1 MLIRQGQLQ
10 QYREKHCPLSAR
22 SAHAVIPADAH
33 QGIAGFLNPGLEA
46 GAACGTR
53 FATIEEE
60 AMTVRDAGI
69 DPVELVIL
77 PPARDL
83 GDGFTVRRALP
94 QPQRRIVGPF
104 VFFDQFGP
112 MEFRDGQALDVRPH
126 PHIGLATIT
135 YLFDGEIDHRDS
147 LGSFQPIRPGE
158 VNWMT
163 AGRGIVHSER
173 SPDSMRHG
181 GVRMSGL
188 QLWVALPAD
197 KEETAP
203 TFAHHPAAAIPFAA
217 ADGVGVRVIV
227 GEMEGLRS
235 PVEALSPMIY
245 AEIALA
251 QGARYRLPA
260 DQVERAF
267 YLIEGAVT
275 VDGAAFGPSE
285 LVVLKPHAEIV
296 LVATAP
302 TRAVLVGG
310 EPFPE
315 PRMIYWNF
323 VSSRPERIEQAKED
337 WQQGRFEAVPDEH
350 EFIPLPPDPVPPVR
364 YP

>member
-1 MLIRQGQLQ
+1 M
-10 QYREKHCPLSAR
+10 A
-22 SAHAVIPADAH
+22 
-33 QGIAGFLNPGLEA
+33 
-46 GAACGTR
+46 
-53 FATIEEE
+53 
-60 AMTVRDAGI
+60 VRDAGI

-77 PPARDL
+77 PPSRDL

-112 MEFRDGQALDVRPH
+112 LVFKGAQALDVRPH
-126 PHIGLATIT
+126 PHIGLATIS
-135 YLFDGEIDHRDS
+135 YLFEGEIMHRDS
-147 LGSFQPIRPGE
+147 LGSVQAIRPGE

-173 SPDSMRHG
+173 TPEADRHG
-181 GVRMSGL
+181 GATLSGL
-188 QLWVALPAD
+188 QLWVALPAAH
-197 KEETAP
+197 EETAP
-203 TFAHHPAAAIPFAA
+203 TFAHHGANALPSAE
-217 ADGVGVRVIV
+217 ADGVTVRVMV
-227 GEMEGLRS
+227 GEMEGMAS
-235 PVEALSPMIY
+235 PVETLSPMVY

-251 QGARYRLPA
+251 AGASYLLPA
-260 DQVERAF
+260 EQIERAF
-267 YLIEGAVT
+267 YLIDGAVT

-296 LVATAP
+296 VLADQP
-302 TRAVLVGG
+302 TRLVMVGG

-323 VSSRPERIEQAKED
+323 VSSRAERIEQAKVD
-337 WQQGRFEAVPDEH
+337 WKEARFDAVPDEH
-350 EFIPLPPDPVPPVR
+350 EFIPLPADPVPPVR